1 MNRFALALIAAS
13 ALVSVAQAKVIAVNP
28 GPDAQEAIQIALL
41 DAKPGDTVQL
51 APGRYDL
58 TDGLSLDINDV
69 TVKGA
74 GTEATVLSF
83 KGQKGAGEGLLI
95 TSDRVT
101 VRDLAVEDSRGD
113 GIKSK
118 GAD

>member
-1 MNRFALALIAAS
+1 MNRFAIALIAAS

-28 GPDAQEAIQIALL
+28 GPDVQEAIQTALL

-74 GTEATVLSF
+74 GTQATVLSF

-101 VRDLAVEDSRGD
+101 IRDLAVEDRRGD
-113 GIKSK
+113 GI
-118 GAD
+118 